1 MADPLTVEG
10 IVAPLISLG
19 AIITISLVV
28 WNASRR
34 VTTIEVTV
42 KNMQKDFTES
52 KSSLQTSHKD
62 DISQLKIDLEKTKS
76 DRKAEIA
83 ESAVALQK
91 QIDSVRTD
99 VKEQAGRVT
108 QNDTKI
114 GDLIG
119 DVRELK
125 DTDKENYLFHERWNQ
140 RIENRIENLR
150 NEFITMISIFHGN
163 KKTDDK

>member
-52 KSSLQTSHKD
+52 KSSLQTGHKD